1 MSLIVFVDYQLTDYI
16 LVLVVLD
23 VPQEL
28 LEVEVFEEYPAH
40 VLVVDRV
47 QDLLL
52 RQGLNLLPGLL
63 IVVPL
68 KMMLSK
74 EVIQN
79 VSPDLPTIQ

>member
-1 MSLIVFVDYQLTDYI
+1 M
-16 LVLVVLD
+16 LVVLD
-23 VPQEL
+23 VPQQL
-28 LEVEVFEEYPAH
+28 LEVEVLEEDPAH

-68 KMMLSK
+68 EMKFERKSK
-74 EVIQN
+74 CN
-79 VSPDLPTIQ
+79 VSPDLP

>member
-1 MSLIVFVDYQLTDYI
+1 MLI
-16 LVLVVLD
+16 VLD

-28 LEVEVFEEYPAH
+28 AEVEVLEEDPAH
-40 VLVVDRV
+40 VLVVDCV

-52 RQGLNLLPGLL
+52 CQRLNLLPGLL

>member
-1 MSLIVFVDYQLTDYI
+1 MLI
-16 LVLVVLD
+16 VLD

-28 LEVEVFEEYPAH
+28 AEVEVLEEDPAH

-52 RQGLNLLPGLL
+52 CQRLNLLPGLL

-74 EVIQN
+74 EVNQN

>member
-1 MSLIVFVDYQLTDYI
+1 M
-16 LVLVVLD
+16 LVVLD
-23 VPQEL
+23 VPQQL
-28 LEVEVFEEYPAH
+28 LEVEVLEEDPAH

-79 VSPDLPTIQ
+79 VSPGLPTIQ